1 MSCRGKINE
10 DLCCQSVLS
19 LYRRL
24 LLVLIPEFIGK
35 MNLVLG
41 QSCYAILLCMRCG
54 FYPFPKQEGGQLEQA
69 VDRMAYWYSRF
80 KHTDRLEFLEFCR
93 QALLGNVRKDSRQIC
108 MNFALLIILSKVQ
121 KDFRFWRCELKHHE
135 GNSIHHKRSLKICPV
150 PYYWANKLGHLLLN

>member
-10 DLCCQSVLS
+10 DLCCQSISS

-24 LLVLIPEFIGK
+24 LLVLIPEFIGN

-41 QSCYAILLCMRCG
+41 QKSCYAILLCMRCG
-54 FYPFPKQEGGQLEQA
+54 FYPFPKQDGGQLELA

-80 KHTDRLEFLEFCR
+80 KHTNRSIEFLEVCR
-93 QALLGNVRKDSRQIC
+93 QELLGNVRKDSCQNC

-121 KDFRFWRCELKHHE
+121 KDLRF
-135 GNSIHHKRSLKICPV
+135 
-150 PYYWANKLGHLLLN
+150 